1 MLLTNI
7 DVNKACTT
15 ERGNRY
21 LPVVSKD
28 LCPYYHNYNATNYV
42 TQIAQWSKL
51 LTSTRFF
58 HGHEFESQT
67 CIIYL
72 FIFFVVVGFLFF
84 LFFFP
89 NQVCTLCM
97 IIEFLGILMWE
108 TIFLQKMHAVNSLSF
123 RLS

>member
-42 TQIAQWSKL
+42 TIAQIAQWSKL
-51 LTSTRFF
+51 LTSTRFLY
-58 HGHEFESQT
+58 GHEFESQT

-72 FIFFVVVGFLFF
+72 FIFFLLLLASFYSCFFF
-84 LFFFP
+84 LIRYARF
-89 NQVCTLCM
+89 
-97 IIEFLGILMWE
+97 
-108 TIFLQKMHAVNSLSF
+108 A
-123 RLS
+123 